1 MFGYV
6 WLGLRHALQ
15 RIRDAGYVDRIW
27 ERKELS
33 EPSTHP
39 GGDLS
44 QKTSDALK
52 NPWTRQPAIFLD
64 SVLKNVSFD
73 FRFLFSSQVS
83 NDKYHF

>member
-1 MFGYV
+1 MLRYIWFV
-6 WLGLRHALQ
+6 LRHALQ
-15 RIRDAGYVDRIW
+15 GIRDAGYVDRIW
-27 ERKELS
+27 KRKELS

-52 NPWTRQPAIFLD
+52 NPWTRQPAIFPD